1 MNHQTMSTSSNPTD
15 HTNPAVADTIFSVPP
30 TSPNPVDDTDE
41 EDSTMPPPSLKL
53 TRSLSHQEEAIAAA
67 QPYFDRCQEGD
78 TVLANFF
85 TDHFGLTTLEYYQKE
100 NGVMVL
106 YHIDA
111 PRKEI
116 KVKFTYQATTFPF

>member
-1 MNHQTMSTSSNPTD
+1 MNHQTMSTPFHPTD
-15 HTNPAVADTIFSVPP
+15 STP
-30 TSPNPVDDTDE
+30 TSSKPTDDSDDE
-41 EDSTMPPPSLKL
+41 MPLPSLKL

-116 KVKFTYQATTFPF
+116 KVKFTYQATAFPF

>member
-1 MNHQTMSTSSNPTD
+1 MSAPFHPTD
-15 HTNPAVADTIFSVPP
+15 SIFYVPP
-30 TSPNPVDDTDE
+30 TSSKPTDE
-41 EDSTMPPPSLKL
+41 SDEEMPLPSLKL
-53 TRSLSHQEEAIAAA
+53 TRSLSHQDKAIEAA
-67 QPYFDRCQEGD
+67 QLYFDLCKEGD

-85 TDHFGLTTLEYYQKE
+85 TDHLGNTTLEYYQKE

-116 KVKFTYQATTFPF
+116 KVKFTYEATYFPF